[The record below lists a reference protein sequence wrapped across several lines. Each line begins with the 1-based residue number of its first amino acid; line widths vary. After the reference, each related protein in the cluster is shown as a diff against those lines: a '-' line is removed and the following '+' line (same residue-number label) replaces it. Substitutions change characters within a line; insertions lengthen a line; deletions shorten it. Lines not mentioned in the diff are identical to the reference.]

1 MVMKPILVIILA
13 IFSIQA
19 NSQADRKY
27 IRKGNSEFEDGQF
40 QQSEIEYRKA
50 LEKVPQSY
58 RADYNLGNAL
68 YKQKQYDAAA
78 TKYATLAEKEN
89 DRQNLNRYFYNL
101 GNALYENRKYQESVE
116 AYKKALRNNPGDMDA
131 KQNLQLA
138 LKMLQSKN
146 QQQNQKNQDQKD
158 KDQQNQSQQN
168 NTQNKNQQQQNQQQ
182 EQNDKNEQQA
192 KQQQNPKG
200 QISPGDA
207 ERILQAL
214 ENDEKNLMKKIQEQK
229 EHVEKVPLEKNW

>member
-1 MVMKPILVIILA
+1 MKPILVIILA